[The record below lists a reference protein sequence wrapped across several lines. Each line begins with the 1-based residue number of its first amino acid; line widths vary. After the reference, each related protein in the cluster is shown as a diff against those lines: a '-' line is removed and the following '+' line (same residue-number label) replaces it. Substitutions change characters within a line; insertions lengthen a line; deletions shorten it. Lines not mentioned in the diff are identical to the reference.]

1 MITLTYEYKL
11 APTPEQAQTFD
22 EWLEICRGAWNFAL
36 KERKDW
42 VNSRKC
48 DINACSLVQEY
59 IIPADVKRPTY
70 ASQCKALTAAKKKY
84 PNLKTPQSQML
95 QQVLKNLETAF
106 ISMWE
111 RGFGFPR
118 FKRQGRMRSFVFPQM
133 SISDIEVK
141 YIDLP
146 KIGKVK
152 MILSRAFP
160 EGFDLKQARIVRR
173 ASGYYVM
180 LSLQCDVSVPDVMP
194 HGLPKAIDV
203 GLNSFLATSE
213 GELITRPKFF
223 VDAQSKLKSLQRRLK
238 HKKKGSKNWRKLNRK
253 VARLHEYI
261 SSSRK
266 DFHFK
271 TAHHL
276 CDSAGMV
283 FAEDLNLKAMS
294 KGMLSKHTLDAGFG
308 QFLTILGWVCWKRN
322 VFFLKVDANGTSQIC
337 PQCDAHVPKDLSVR
351 IHDCPICGYR
361 TDRDVASA
369 QEVKKRGL
377 AAVGHTVLKLPAEG
391 NGLDNPMKQEN
402 SEVILGIPRYIHKD

>member
-1 MITLTYEYKL
+1 MLTLTYEFKL
-11 APTPEQAQTFD
+11 DATPEQASSFD
-22 EWLEICRGAWNFAL
+22 EWLEICRRVWNYGL
-36 KERKDW
+36 RERKDW

-48 DINACSLVQEY
+48 DIDSCSLVQEY
-59 IIPADVKRPTY
+59 IIPQDAKRPTY
-70 ASQCKALTAAKKKY
+70 ASQCKALTAAKKEY
-84 PNLKTPQSQML
+84 PDLKIPQSQVL
-95 QQVLKNLETAF
+95 QQVLRNLEAAF
-106 ISMWE
+106 ISMWF

-118 FKRQGRMRSFVFPQM
+118 FKKQGRMSSFVFPQM
-133 SISDIEVK
+133 SISDLTGE
-141 YIDLP
+141 YINLP

-152 MILSRAFP
+152 MILSRPIP

-180 LSLQCDVSVPDVMP
+180 LSLQCDVTVPDVMP
-194 HGLPKAIDV
+194 HGYPIGIDI
-203 GLNSFLATSE
+203 GLNAFAATSE
-213 GELITRPKFF
+213 GELIARPRFF
-223 VDAQSKLKSLQRRLK
+223 VEAQSKLKSLQRRLK
-238 HKKKGSKNWRKLNRK
+238 HKKKGSKNWHKLNRK
-253 VARLHEYI
+253 IGRLHEYI

-276 CDSAGMV
+276 CDNAGMV

-294 KGMLSKHTLDAGFG
+294 RGMLSKHTLDAGFG

-322 VFFLKVDANGTSQIC
+322 VFFLKVDANGTSQVC
-337 PQCDAHVPKDLSVR
+337 PKCDVHVPKDLSVR
-351 IHDCPICGYR
+351 IHNCPYCGYS

-391 NGLDNPMKQEN
+391 FGLGDPMKQEDQRA
-402 SEVILGIPRYIHKD
+402 IFGIPRCTR

>member
-1 MITLTYEYKL
+1 MITLTYEFKL
-11 APTPEQAQTFD
+11 ETTSEQAQTFD
-22 EWLEICRGAWNFAL
+22 EWLEICRRVWNYAL
-36 KERKDW
+36 RERKDW

-59 IIPADVKRPTY
+59 IIPADAKRPTY
-70 ASQCKALTAAKKKY
+70 ANQCKALTAAKKEY
-84 PNLKTPQSQML
+84 PDLRIPQSQVL
-95 QQVLKNLETAF
+95 QQVLRNLEAAF

-111 RGFGFPR
+111 LKFGFPR
-118 FKRQGRMRSFVFPQM
+118 FKKQGKMRSVVFPQM
-133 SISDIEVK
+133 SISDLKGE

-146 KIGKVK
+146 KIGKIK
-152 MILSRAFP
+152 MILSRPIP
-160 EGFDLKQARIVRR
+160 EGFDLKQARIVKR

-194 HGLPKAIDV
+194 HGYPIGIDI
-203 GLNSFLATSE
+203 GLNTFAATSE
-213 GELITRPKFF
+213 GELIARPKFF

-238 HKKKGSKNWRKLNRK
+238 HKKKGSKNWHKQNLQI
-253 VARLHEYI
+253 ARLHEYI
-261 SSSRK
+261 SNSRK

-276 CDSAGMV
+276 CDNAGMV

-294 KGMLSKHTLDAGFG
+294 RGMLSKHTLDAGFG

-337 PQCDAHVPKDLSVR
+337 PQCDTHVPKDLSVR
-351 IHDCPICGYR
+351 IHECPNCGYT

-377 AAVGHTVLKLPAEG
+377 TAVGHMVVKLPADG
-391 NGLDNPMKQEN
+391 GCPGVRLKQET
-402 SEVILGIPRYIHKD
+402 SEVILGIPRYIA